1 MINLLADLL
10 VAFLL
15 VLTSTW
21 CALLYRRLHR
31 LKVERSDIEIFLGAV
46 DGAVRK
52 AELAI
57 AGIRDGAAETQ
68 RRLAADQAALE
79 QKSTELSRLL
89 ENAGRMARRVEGAV
103 HQGARTLAE
112 QAVQR
117 ERVTVRGSPGE
128 ASAAA
133 TAEMADPV
141 ARPRLE
147 AELAKLLERLR

>member
-31 LKVERSDIEIFLGAV
+31 LKVERSDIETFLGAV
-46 DGAVRK
+46 DSAVRK

-57 AGIRDGAAETQ
+57 AGIRDGAAEAQ
-68 RRLAADQAALE
+68 RRLAVDQTALE
-79 QKSTELSRLL
+79 QKTVELSRLL
-89 ENAGRMARRVEGAV
+89 ESAGRMARRVEGAV
-103 HQGARTLAE
+103 HEGARTLAE

-117 ERVTVRGSPGE
+117 ERANARAKPGE
-128 ASAAA
+128 TSAAA
-133 TAEMADPV
+133 AAGTAEPTP
-141 ARPRLE
+141 RPRLE
-147 AELAKLLERLR
+147 VELAKLLERLR

>member
-31 LKVERSDIEIFLGAV
+31 LKVERSDIEAFLSAV

-57 AGIRDGAAETQ
+57 AGIRDGAAEAQ
-68 RRLAADQAALE
+68 RRLATDQAALE
-79 QKSTELSRLL
+79 QKTAELSRLL
-89 ENAGRMARRVEGAV
+89 ESAGRMARRVEGAV

-117 ERVTVRGSPGE
+117 DRATARGVSSE
-128 ASAAA
+128 AGAAA
-133 TAEMADPV
+133 PELPDPV
-141 ARPRLE
+141 ARPGLE

>member
-21 CALLYRRLHR
+21 CALLYHRLHR
-31 LKVERSDIEIFLGAV
+31 LKVERSDIETFLGAV

-57 AGIRDGAAETQ
+57 AGIRDGAAEAQ
-68 RRLAADQAALE
+68 RRLAADQAVLE
-79 QKSTELSRLL
+79 QKTAELSRLL
-89 ENAGRMARRVEGAV
+89 ESAGRMARRVEGAV
-103 HQGARTLAE
+103 HEGARTLAE
-112 QAVQR
+112 QALQR
-117 ERVTVRGSPGE
+117 DRAAARGMANE
-128 ASAAA
+128 ASAAVP
-133 TAEMADPV
+133 ELADAV
-141 ARPRLE
+141 ARPHLQ